1 MNMKL
6 ATHLHGLHSLIDLVQ
21 GKKPLYSVTSDLTPD
36 NFEEYTER
44 DFADLSNTIV
54 SLNAEAENYW
64 HKVMEFSI
72 QHERSPREPPP

>member
-6 ATHLHGLHSLIDLVQ
+6 AVHLHGLHSLIDLAQ
-21 GKKPLYSVTSDLTPD
+21 GKQPLYNVTSDLTPD
-36 NFEEYTER
+36 DYEEYGER
-44 DFADLSNTIV
+44 DFVDLTQTIV

-72 QHERSPREPPP
+72 RHERLRRAPPR